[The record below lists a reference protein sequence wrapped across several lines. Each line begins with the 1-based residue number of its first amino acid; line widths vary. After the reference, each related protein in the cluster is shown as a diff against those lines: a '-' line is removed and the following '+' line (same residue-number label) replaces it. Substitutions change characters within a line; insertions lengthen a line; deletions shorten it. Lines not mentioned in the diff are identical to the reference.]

1 MKISGKVS
9 ALYGSNSNQQSTVK
23 ALREKAMQKLL
34 PKAGNETKSTIRISG
49 VELKNTLS
57 VKEID
62 SLGALFGYQDET
74 AGRLYGQNNL
84 KNVHAGMLFDMKG

>member
-9 ALYGSNSNQQSTVK
+9 ALYGSNSNQQGTVK

-34 PKAGNETKSTIRISG
+34 PKAGNETKNTIRISG

-57 VKEID
+57 VREID

-74 AGRLYGQNNL
+74 AGRLYGKNNL